1 MATSG
6 TGGLPTADELPEVL
20 LDLGVPHEDINE
32 LVALR
37 GVLLKDPAALRSLEE
52 RLPALA
58 DGIGALDEPFQLPE
72 PPREPEALGRFF
84 HLFVYLAAL
93 PYVLDYHQRHGI
105 PRDISRRTLAD
116 LGRSVAAHRRW
127 KGTGGLRY
135 PRWLRFHFRGELYQ
149 LGRLQFQRAR
159 LGTRT
164 GDGMAAA
171 GLPYAPGDPCLAIHI
186 PDCYGPLTPEACD
199 HSMALARAFFPRHFP
214 DERYRI
220 AVLHSWVL
228 DRQLARYLPPD
239 ANLIRFQERF
249 RTAYESAEPA
259 DGDPLAF
266 VFGSADRPLDTLPR
280 HTTLQR
286 ALTDHLRSGGH
297 WYIGHGWLPL

>member
-52 RLPALA
+52 RLPALV
-58 DGIGALDEPFQLPE
+58 DVIGALDEPFQLPE

-84 HLFVYLAAL
+84 NLFVYLAAL

-127 KGTGGLRY
+127 KGTGGLRH

-149 LGRLQFQRAR
+149 LGRL
-159 LGTRT
+159 
-164 GDGMAAA
+164 
-171 GLPYAPGDPCLAIHI
+171 
-186 PDCYGPLTPEACD
+186 
-199 HSMALARAFFPRHFP
+199 
-214 DERYRI
+214 
-220 AVLHSWVL
+220 
-228 DRQLARYLPPD
+228 
-239 ANLIRFQERF
+239 
-249 RTAYESAEPA
+249 
-259 DGDPLAF
+259 
-266 VFGSADRPLDTLPR
+266 
-280 HTTLQR
+280 
-286 ALTDHLRSGGH
+286 
-297 WYIGHGWLPL
+297 HGWCPL